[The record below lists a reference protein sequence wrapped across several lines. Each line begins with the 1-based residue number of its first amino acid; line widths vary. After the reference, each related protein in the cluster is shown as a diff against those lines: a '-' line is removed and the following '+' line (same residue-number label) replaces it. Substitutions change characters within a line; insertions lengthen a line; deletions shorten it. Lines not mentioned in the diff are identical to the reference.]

1 MSLSCIPVRP
11 IPEAIIVRPEFADE
25 ERIRQQEEQLRER
38 SEGIL
43 PQDRDDAPER
53 EIAEERQEEREAF
66 FLDAESNEA
75 HAPAG
80 QICER
85 CGQLITADED
95 ARRRSDG
102 GWVHESCPPK
112 L

>member
-1 MSLSCIPVRP
+1 MSCIPVRR
-11 IPEAIIVRPEFADE
+11 IPEATIVRPEYADE
-25 ERIRQQEEQLRER
+25 ERLRQQEEQLKER
-38 SEGIL
+38 SEGIR
-43 PQDRDDAPER
+43 PEDRDDAPER

-85 CGQLITADED
+85 CGQVITADEN
-95 ARRRSDG
+95 ARLRADG
-102 GWVHESCPPK
+102 GWVHEVCPPK
-112 L
+112 I

>member
-1 MSLSCIPVRP
+1 M
-11 IPEAIIVRPEFADE
+11 RPEFADE
-25 ERIRQQEEQLRER
+25 ERLRQQEDELRER
-38 SEGIL
+38 SEGIR
-43 PQDRDDAPER
+43 PEDRDDAPER
-53 EIAEERQEEREAF
+53 VIAEEKREEQEAV

-80 QICER
+80 AICER
-85 CGQLITADED
+85 CGQLIAAADD
-95 ARRRSDG
+95 ARRRADG